1 MEDNTN
7 QHNADLELGT
17 EVNTPMTEN
26 NSEVTP
32 DSSPNDKLADFFMRA
47 LSDGQMKAESGDS
60 EIKETE
66 AEAEEPQAEQAEE
79 PQAEATTEAET
90 DEVRYDEEATPKGV
104 QKRLNKLTALR
115 REAEERS
122 KKLEEELESL
132 KRQQASPVKPATNN
146 PYAEL
151 DSDEKIKAEYER
163 QRKIRLFC
171 ERYPDGYYDGESE
184 DKNVSKDEIAKA
196 KVTALR
202 AIEEFLPQQAQYV
215 QTSKEYKVL
224 ARKEF
229 PWLDDPTDTRASTAK
244 RFIDAVPEIKKFPD
258 YELYAAQLALGMA
271 SYSTQKKNARNFV
284 QNPTVQV
291 QPMQTSSA
299 PRPTMRVDEVR
310 AKESVDRFRRS
321 GSVDDLAEVFK
332 SKFI

>member
-1 MEDNTN
+1 MEENTT
-7 QHNADLELGT
+7 QRNADLELGN
-17 EVNTPMTEN
+17 EVNTPMPDN
-26 NSEVTP
+26 NVEVTP
-32 DSSPNDKLADFFMRA
+32 DSSPQNQLADFFMRA
-47 LSDGQMKAESGDS
+47 LSDGQMKTESGDS
-60 EIKETE
+60 ENKESE
-66 AEAEEPQAEQAEE
+66 AEAENTEVQQAEE

-90 DEVRYDEEATPKGV
+90 DEVRSDDDGTPKGV

-115 REAEERS
+115 REAEERA

-132 KRQQASPVKPATNN
+132 KRQQAAPVKPATNN

-151 DSDEKIKAEYER
+151 DSEDKIKAEYER

-196 KVTALR
+196 KVSALR

-215 QTSKEYKVL
+215 QSTREYKAL

-244 RFIDAVPEIKKFPD
+244 KFIDAVPEIKKFPD
-258 YELYAAQLALGMA
+258 YELYAAQLAMGMV
-271 SYSTQKKNARNFV
+271 SYNTQKKNARNFV
-284 QNPTVQV
+284 QNPTVQI
-291 QPMQTSSA
+291 QPTQTSSA
-299 PRPTMRVDEVR
+299 PRPTMRVDEVK
-310 AKESVDRFRRS
+310 AKESVERFRRS

>member
-1 MEDNTN
+1 MEENTN
-7 QHNADLELGT
+7 QQNADLELGT
-17 EVNTPMTEN
+17 EVNTPMPEN

-32 DSSPNDKLADFFMRA
+32 DSSANGKLADFFMRA
-47 LSDGQMKAESGDS
+47 LSDGQMKTESGDS
-60 EIKETE
+60 ENKESE
-66 AEAEEPQAEQAEE
+66 AEAENTEVQQAEE

-90 DEVRYDEEATPKGV
+90 DEVRSDDDGTPKGV

-115 REAEERS
+115 REAEERA
-122 KKLEEELESL
+122 KKLEDELESL
-132 KRQQASPVKPATNN
+132 KRQQATPVKPATNN

-151 DSDEKIKAEYER
+151 DSEEKIKAEYER

-171 ERYPDGYYDGESE
+171 ERFPDGYYDNESE
-184 DKNVSKDEIAKA
+184 ERNVSKEEIAKA

-202 AIEEFLPQQAQYV
+202 AIEEFLPQQAQYI
-215 QTSKEYKVL
+215 QTSRDFRNL

-229 PWLDDPTDTRASTAK
+229 PWLDDPTDARASTAK
-244 RFIDAVPEIKKFPD
+244 KFIDAVPEIKKFPD
-258 YELYAAQLALGMA
+258 YELYAAQLALGMV
-271 SYSTQKKNARNFV
+271 SYNAQKKNARNFV
-284 QNPTVQV
+284 QTPTVQV
-291 QPMQTSSA
+291 QPTQTSSA
-299 PRPTMRVDEVR
+299 PRPTMRVDEVK

>member
-1 MEDNTN
+1 
-7 QHNADLELGT
+7 
-17 EVNTPMTEN
+17 MTEN

-115 REAEERS
+115 REAEERA
-122 KKLEEELESL
+122 KKLEEELESI
-132 KRQQASPVKPATNN
+132 KRQQATPTKPATNN
-146 PYAEL
+146 PYAEM
-151 DSDEKIKAEYER
+151 DTDEKLKAEYDR
-163 QRKIRLFC
+163 QRQIRLFC
-171 ERYPDGYYDGESE
+171 ERYPDGYYEGDSE
-184 DKNVSKDEIAKA
+184 EKNVSKEEIAKA
-196 KVTALR
+196 KVSALR
-202 AIEEFLPQQAQYV
+202 AIEEFLPQQAEYV
-215 QTSKEYKVL
+215 KHSREFKSL

-229 PWLDDPTDTRASTAK
+229 PWLDDPTDSRSSVAK
-244 RFIDAVPEIKKFPD
+244 RFVDAVPEIKKFPD
-258 YELYAAQLALGMA
+258 YELYAAQLAMGMV
-271 SYSTQKKNARNFV
+271 SYNNQKKNARNFIP
-284 QNPTVQV
+284 NPSVQV
-291 QPMQTSSA
+291 QPTQTSSA
-299 PRPTMRVDEVR
+299 PRPAMRVDE
-310 AKESVDRFRRS
+310 AKAKDSMERFRRS

>member
-1 MEDNTN
+1 MEENTT
-7 QHNADLELGT
+7 QPNADLELGT
-17 EVNTPMTEN
+17 EVNTPMTD
-26 NSEVTP
+26 SKTEVTP
-32 DSSPNDKLADFFMRA
+32 DSSANEKLADFFMRA
-47 LSDGQMKAESGDS
+47 LSDGQMKAESGNS
-60 EIKETE
+60 ETKDTE
-66 AEAEEPQAEQAEE
+66 AEAEEQPQEIAEE

-90 DEVRYDEEATPKGV
+90 DDVRQDYDETPKGV

-132 KRQQASPVKPATNN
+132 KRQQATPAKPATNN
-146 PYAEL
+146 PYAVL
-151 DSDEKIKAEYER
+151 DTEEKIQAEYER

-171 ERYPDGYYDGESE
+171 ERYPDGYYDDNNYE
-184 DKNVSKDEIAKA
+184 KNVSKEEVAKA
-196 KVTALR
+196 KVSALR
-202 AIEEFLPQQAQYV
+202 AMEEFLPQQATYI
-215 QTSKEYKVL
+215 QTSKEYKTM

-229 PWLDDPTDTRASTAK
+229 PWLDDPTDSRASVVK
-244 RFIDAVPEIKKFPD
+244 KFVDAVPEIKKFPD
-258 YELYAAQLALGMA
+258 YEIYAAQLAMGMV
-271 SYSTQKKNARNFV
+271 SYNTQKKNAKNFV
-284 QNPTVQV
+284 NNPVVQV

-299 PRPTMRVDEVR
+299 PRPTMRVDEVK

>member
-1 MEDNTN
+1 MEENTN
-7 QHNADLELGT
+7 QPTADLELGT
-17 EVNTPMTEN
+17 EVNTPMPDN

-32 DSSPNDKLADFFMRA
+32 DSSANDKLADFFMRA
-47 LSDGQMKAESGDS
+47 LSDGQMKTESGDS
-60 EIKETE
+60 ENKESE
-66 AEAEEPQAEQAEE
+66 AEAQEPEAEQAEE

-90 DEVRYDEEATPKGV
+90 DEVRYDEDGTPKGV

-132 KRQQASPVKPATNN
+132 KRQQAAPVKPATNN
-146 PYAEL
+146 PYAEF
-151 DSDEKIKAEYER
+151 DSEEKIKAEYER

-171 ERYPDGYYDGESE
+171 ERYPDGYYDSE
-184 DKNVSKDEIAKA
+184 DDGKSVSRDEVAKA

-202 AIEEFLPQQAQYV
+202 AIEEFLPQQAQYI
-215 QTSKEYKVL
+215 QTSKEFKSL

-244 RFIDAVPEIKKFPD
+244 KFIEAVPEIKKFPD
-258 YELYAAQLALGMA
+258 YELYAAQLALGMV
-271 SYSTQKKNARNFV
+271 SYNAQKKNARNFV
-284 QNPTVQV
+284 QSPTVQV
-291 QPMQTSSA
+291 QPTQTSSA
-299 PRPTMRVDEVR
+299 PRPAMRVDEVK
-310 AKESVDRFRRS
+310 AKESMDRFRRS